1 MSPERRPERRKMV
14 SKGIKGK
21 RQKTKAIHA
30 VLILV
35 LVIFC
40 LVAFY
45 SSNEKIY

>member
-1 MSPERRPERRKMV
+1 MSPERRPERRMV

-21 RQKTKAIHA
+21 RQKAKAIHT